1 MSTPEALPAAVGV
14 LSPSLSLN
22 APLWGGVPLGVCL
35 GPTVIHG
42 SAEIWDSILYHSH
55 LISLS
60 LNRLLTPHFGAI
72 KGTDGSRQRPQA
84 GFWLRPLPDNLLLVI
99 FQTQWWSNKVC
110 VVNGGIDVVFRS
122 LSGPLES
129 QMKNKDLKM
138 AKIQDVSNITQQLF
152 IFSAVRGSLWSLT
165 VSRWQLFGW
174 TVLKCDSTWIELQ
187 SFASAAILIFHL
199 SLHLSNIHT
208 STSHPITLS
217 VSTQRCDFILPLPP
231 LYYCLLL
238 VVFFALLIFLVI
250 QWMLQKEDLW
260 QNVLFPLSK

>member
-22 APLWGGVPLGVCL
+22 APLCGGVPLGVCL

-42 SAEIWDSILYHSH
+42 SAEIWDSILRHSH
-55 LISLS
+55 LIL
-60 LNRLLTPHFGAI
+60 LLLIRLFTPHFGAI
-72 KGTDGSRQRPQA
+72 KGTDGSRQHPQA
-84 GFWLRPLPDNLLLVI
+84 GCWLRPLPDNLLLVI
-99 FQTQWWSNKVC
+99 FQTQWRSNKVC
-110 VVNGGIDVVFRS
+110 GVNGGINVVFRS
-122 LSGPLES
+122 LSGPLDS
-129 QMKNKDLKM
+129 LKM
-138 AKIQDVSNITQQLF
+138 AKIQDLSNITQQLF
-152 IFSAVRGSLWSLT
+152 IFSAVRGLLWSLT
-165 VSRWQLFGW
+165 VLRWQLFGW

-187 SFASAAILIFHL
+187 SFASAALLIFHL

-217 VSTQRCDFILPLPP
+217 VSTQRCDFILALPP

-238 VVFFALLIFLVI
+238 DFFFALLIFLVI